1 MATPSDVA
9 LPVVNGS
16 PRSGAEIIAE
26 LRRVHGESVA
36 YWSAYPTP
44 QFFARSSPEVWAPA
58 DQVRHLTKSMRAI
71 NVGFALPRL
80 LLLLRFGIARRASRS
95 YAQFRADYDDA
106 LRRGGSA
113 GPFAPRALD
122 AEQYTDTGR
131 ERIVTEHESEVE
143 RLCRALAKWSEAS
156 LDRLRL
162 PHPLLGKLTAR
173 EMAMF
178 ALVHNVHHVHVA
190 ERRRVS
196 SR

>member
-1 MATPSDVA
+1 MATTSGV
-9 LPVVNGS
+9 LPAVNGS
-16 PRSGAEIIAE
+16 PRSGGEIVAE
-26 LRRVHGESVA
+26 LRRVHTESVA
-36 YWSAYPTP
+36 YWSGYSTP
-44 QFFARSSPEVWAPA
+44 EFFARSSPEVWAPA

-71 NVGFALPRL
+71 NVGFELPRL

-95 YAQFRADYDDA
+95 YGQFRADYAEA
-106 LRRGGSA
+106 LRRGASA

-122 AEQYTDTGR
+122 AEQCTETGR
-131 ERIVTEHESEVE
+131 RRVMAEHAAEMERF
-143 RLCRALAKWSEAS
+143 CRALATWSEAS

-162 PHPLLGKLTAR
+162 PHPLLGTLTAR

-178 ALVHNVHHVHVA
+178 ALVHNVHHVQVA